1 MTPLS
6 FHIVLLTAVFCS
18 TGSG

>member
-6 FHIVLLTAVFCS
+6 CHIVLLTAVFCS